1 MGKKTNISRR
11 KLKSQQNKF
20 NKFLPYAIGVV
31 IILGFLFLQRGV
43 SEYGNCDPEFSP
55 IVEDCI
61 QIMKMGSFSTGYQEL
76 FALFTECKL
85 V

>member
-11 KLKSQQNKF
+11 KPKSENKY
-20 NKFLPYAIGVV
+20 KKYLPYAIGVV

-43 SEYGNCDPEFSP
+43 EEYGRCDPEFSP